1 MLTIRHELPDGLL
14 ELEAHEL
21 YKMLNG
27 PTLFHLD
34 GHRTPPLFISVLLH
48 GNEPVGWNAVRNLL
62 LQHQHQALPRALS
75 LFIGN
80 VKAARHRKRRLDN
93 QPDYNRI
100 WRTGNT
106 PEYAMAKQ
114 VFDEVSKNGLF
125 ASIDIHN
132 NSGLNPHY
140 ACVNKLQPA
149 FLHLAALFDRT
160 VIYFTRPQGVQSL
173 AFAELGPAVT
183 LECGKPENPQG
194 IAHATEYLTAC
205 LHLTDLPTRPIAKHD
220 IELFHTVAVV
230 RLAPDVQ
237 VGFHEDGLDLRLV
250 ENIDHMNFRELP
262 TNTLFGWQQTDN
274 NILLRISDEQDRE
287 VADQYFYLDG
297 NALKI
302 RQPVM
307 PSMLTRDTQI
317 IRQDCLCYLME
328 RMTLPEYAT

>member
-1 MLTIRHELPDGLL
+1 MLTIRHEIPNGLL
-14 ELEAHEL
+14 DLEAHEL
-21 YKMLNG
+21 HKMLNG
-27 PTLFHLD
+27 PTLIHLT

-62 LQHQHQALPRALS
+62 RQHQHHLLPRALS

-80 VKAARHRKRRLDN
+80 IKAARHRKRHLDS

-100 WRTGNT
+100 WCPGNT
-106 PEYAMAKQ
+106 PEHAMAKQ

-194 IAHATEYLTAC
+194 VPHATEYLTAC
-205 LHLTDLPTRPIAKHD
+205 LHLTDLPSRPIAKHD

-230 RLAPDVQ
+230 RLAPEVQ
-237 VGFHEDGLDLRLV
+237 VGFRENGLDLRLV
-250 ENIDHMNFRELP
+250 DNIDHMNFRELP
-262 TNTLFGWQQTDN
+262 INTLFGWQQMNN

-287 VADQYFYLDG
+287 VADHYFYLDG
-297 NALKI
+297 NALKT

-328 RMTLPEYAT
+328 RMTLPGYVT